1 MITLNNGVK
10 IPQIGYGTYQTAP
23 SLTQQAVE
31 NALSVG
37 YRHIDTAQCY
47 GNEKEV
53 RLAIEASGIARDEI
67 FVTTKLWGCYGYND
81 TINSIDKSLLKLEQ
95 IDLLL
100 MHEPMGNVKEVY
112 RAMEDAYKKGKVK
125 AIGISNFMPDRFID
139 LVKHCSVVPAINQVE
154 THVFRQQNT
163 LRELEKQYGTIHQAW
178 SPLACG
184 RNNIFNNEIL
194 NKIAQKHDK
203 STAQVA
209 LRFLYQQGIII
220 IPKSMHKQRM
230 IENLEITN
238 FELTA
243 QDIEEIKTLDK
254 GKSLFNWW

>member
-37 YRHIDTAQCY
+37 YKHIDTAQCY
-47 GNEKEV
+47 ENEKEV
-53 RLAIEASGIARDEI
+53 KLALEASGIARDEI
-67 FVTTKLWGCYGYND
+67 FVTTKLWGCYAYND
-81 TINSIDKSLLKLEQ
+81 TINSIDKSLQKLEQ

-154 THVFRQQNT
+154 THVFRQQNA

-194 NKIAQKHDK
+194 NKIAQKHNK

>member
-37 YRHIDTAQCY
+37 YKHIDTAQCY

-53 RLAIEASGIARDEI
+53 RLAIEASGITRDEI

-139 LVKHCSVVPAINQVE
+139 LVKHCSIFPAINQVE
-154 THVFRQQNT
+154 THVFRQQNS
-163 LRELEKQYGTIHQAW
+163 LIELEKQYGTIHQAW

-194 NKIAQKHDK
+194 NKIAQKHNK